1 MNEPLSNGCLSGVA
15 DGTFTLPNDAVR
27 SIAAELLELRAK
39 YQHAIKMHQ
48 QHSTSQLTTIK
59 TQAEILTK
67 YTAMA
72 FRLGSDNDT
81 AQQRISELTEE
92 VRHLDAMVKDMQ
104 PCRLFHVA
112 LDVVEAERTAKDEL
126 LRWITALAWWSEMD
140 ENWYVRDVMLPLR
153 GLLNAG
159 GYTPEVLGKK

>member
-1 MNEPLSNGCLSGVA
+1 MNELLSNGCLSGVA
-15 DGTFTLPNDAVR
+15 DGTFTLPNDAVQ
-27 SIAAELLELRAK
+27 SMAAELLELRAK
-39 YQHAIKMHQ
+39 YQHAIEMHQ
-48 QHSTSQLTTIK
+48 QHSTTQLQTIK

-92 VRHLDAMVKDMQ
+92 VCYLEAMVKDMQ

-112 LDVVEAERTAKDEL
+112 LDVVEAELAAKDEL
-126 LRWITALAWWSEMD
+126 LRK
-140 ENWYVRDVMLPLR
+140 VMSHAVNNDMVAVQAVLCVD
-153 GLLNAG
+153 
-159 GYTPEVLGKK
+159 GYTPEMLEKK